1 MSALLTMESR
11 CTLKCTNT
19 SDMDEILLELNEAQR
34 DAAACIEGPVMI
46 IAGAGS
52 GKTRTLTYRIAHLIN
67 EGVDPFRILALTFT
81 NKAAAEMRERIK
93 QLVGPEARNIW
104 MGTFHSIFA
113 RILRS
118 EATKLGYTSSFTIYD
133 TDDSKSAIRQIIKNL
148 NLDNKVYA
156 HTKTACYI
164 CPMSI
169 AALAAFL
176 PRSFCR
182 ASKST
187 IINVMKIRSISR
199 SPTGVGEVAFNGTEK
214 KAFIS
219 RNYYKVVREIIE
231 ETRLK

>member
-1 MSALLTMESR
+1 
-11 CTLKCTNT
+11 
-19 SDMDEILLELNEAQR
+19 
-34 DAAACIEGPVMI
+34 MI

-156 HTKTACYI
+156 PNAVLGRISMAKSALMLPEDYANNAEVMQTDTAARR
-164 CPMSI
+164 PMI
-169 AALAAFL
+169 AEIYKQYNTRLRNANAMDFDDLL
-176 PRSFCR
+176 VNTLSPRSIVGVTSFR
-182 ASKST
+182 HVASTSFRQAYMVP
-187 IINVMKIRSISR
+187 I
-199 SPTGVGEVAFNGTEK
+199 
-214 KAFIS
+214 
-219 RNYYKVVREIIE
+219 
-231 ETRLK
+231 